1 MAGHKTT
8 HTQLER
14 FRLIDS
20 LFADGEVIT
29 FEAILDFLRTEL
41 RDSLLSESSLR
52 RDFRYMKNELKAPL
66 AYDKKLHGWYYTK
79 PFKLP
84 VEGFSDDEILY
95 LKLIRRLVGQNSN
108 DDFLYQSFD
117 KLLEK
122 ITPEITNDQHETP
135 KQVRGDS
142 TQVQGDDIQPHGD
155 SLRHA
160 EQSCH
165 AELVSASLSNRF
177 YIAPRP
183 KPLIDDDVVEKVVE
197 AIKNNYFLDF
207 NYFSKWEPEERHRKI
222 MPFQLV
228 FDAGSL
234 FLYGAGI
241 KTPDNPRLFK
251 LSKMHNVE
259 ILYSKTFLLPQNFRF
274 REAFETGRF
283 GAFQYDEEYE
293 FAIEFYGEAR
303 STIREN
309 IWADNQTI
317 EIDKKEGAVKLVF
330 TTSQWIPV
338 LRWVLSFGA
347 NARPLEPDWFVEE
360 WKKNV
365 FKMYENL
372 NN

>member
-20 LFADGEVIT
+20 LFADGEVIP
-29 FEAILDFLRTEL
+29 FEMILDFLRREL

-84 VEGFSDDEILY
+84 AEGFSDDEILY
-95 LKLIRRLVGQNSN
+95 LKLIRKLVGQNSN
-108 DDFLYQSFD
+108 DDFLYKSFD

-122 ITPEITNDQHETP
+122 ITPEIT
-135 KQVRGDS
+135 K
-142 TQVQGDDIQPHGD
+142 
-155 SLRHA
+155 
-160 EQSCH
+160 
-165 AELVSASLSNRF
+165 SLSNRF

-197 AIKNNYFLDF
+197 AIKNNYLLDF

-241 KTPDNPRLFK
+241 KMPDNPRLFK

-259 ILYSKTFLLPQNFRF
+259 ILYLNTFKLPQNFRF
-274 REAFETGRF
+274 REDFETGRF

-303 STIREN
+303 SIIREN

-338 LRWVLSFGA
+338 LRWGLSFGA

-360 WKKNV
+360 WKKNII
-365 FKMYENL
+365 KMFDFIK
-372 NN
+372 

>member
-20 LFADGEVIT
+20 LFADGEVIH
-29 FEAILDFLRTEL
+29 FEMILDFLRREL
-41 RDSLLSESSLR
+41 RDSLLSESSVR

-66 AYDKKLHGWYYTK
+66 AYDKKLHGWHYTK

-84 VEGFSDDEILY
+84 AEGFSDDEILY

-108 DDFLYQSFD
+108 DDFLYKSFD

-122 ITPEITNDQHETP
+122 ITPEITNDQH
-135 KQVRGDS
+135 
-142 TQVQGDDIQPHGD
+142 
-155 SLRHA
+155 
-160 EQSCH
+160 
-165 AELVSASLSNRF
+165 NRF

-197 AIKNNYFLDF
+197 AIKNNYLLDF

-259 ILYSKTFLLPQNFRF
+259 ILYLNTFKLPQNFRF
-274 REAFETGRF
+274 REDFETGRF

-303 STIREN
+303 SIIREN

-360 WKKNV
+360 WKKNII
-365 FKMYENL
+365 KMFDFIK
-372 NN
+372 

>member
-8 HTQLER
+8 HPQLER

-20 LFADGEVIT
+20 LLADGEVIT

-66 AYDKKLHGWYYTK
+66 AYDKKLHGWHYTK

-84 VEGFSDDEILY
+84 ADGFRDDEILY
-95 LKLIRRLVGQNSN
+95 LKLIRGLVNQNSN
-108 DDFLYQSFD
+108 DDFLYKAFD
-117 KLLEK
+117 KMLEK
-122 ITPEITNDQHETP
+122 ITPLNQT
-135 KQVRGDS
+135 
-142 TQVQGDDIQPHGD
+142 
-155 SLRHA
+155 
-160 EQSCH
+160 
-165 AELVSASLSNRF
+165 SLSDRF

-183 KPLIDDDVVEKVVE
+183 KQLLDEGVVEKILK
-197 AIKNNYFLDF
+197 AIKNNYLLDF
-207 NYFSKWEPEERHRKI
+207 NYFSKWEPEEKHRKI

-259 ILYSKTFLLPQNFRF
+259 ILYLNTFKLPQNFRF
-274 REAFETGRF
+274 REDFETGRF

-338 LRWVLSFGA
+338 LRWVLSFGE
-347 NARPLEPDWFVEE
+347 NACPLEPDWFVEE
-360 WKKNV
+360 WKKSIL
-365 FKMYENL
+365 KMFDFIKK
-372 NN
+372 

>member
-20 LFADGEVIT
+20 LFADGEVIP
-29 FEAILDFLRTEL
+29 FEMILDFLRREL
-41 RDSLLSESSLR
+41 RDSLLSESSVR

-84 VEGFSDDEILY
+84 AEGFSDDEILY

-108 DDFLYQSFD
+108 DDFLYKSFD

-122 ITPEITNDQHETP
+122 ITPEIT
-135 KQVRGDS
+135 K
-142 TQVQGDDIQPHGD
+142 
-155 SLRHA
+155 
-160 EQSCH
+160 
-165 AELVSASLSNRF
+165 SLSNRF

-197 AIKNNYFLDF
+197 AIKNNYLLDF

-241 KTPDNPRLFK
+241 KTPDKPRLFK

-259 ILYSKTFLLPQNFRF
+259 ILYSNAFSLPKNFRF
-274 REAFETGRF
+274 REDFETGRF

-338 LRWVLSFGA
+338 LMWVLSFGA

-360 WKKNV
+360 WKKNII
-365 FKMYENL
+365 KMFDFIK
-372 NN
+372 